1 MWTKY
6 NTKIFGRNRLI
17 FTSWIDLTTFPVFPI
32 CLKGRK
38 WPYLV
43 ICVRAHVWKP
53 YLCFWRSYRLH
64 IGLKMTA
71 ICMFILAPITF
82 LSSKTIP
89 SQVILKNV
97 NNLRMG
103 LQGSRP
109 NKNKSFLNDFKP
121 HQASIRL
128 PGSNNGVGKLFEI
141 EYIRSKTQVPK
152 TSPGV
157 LLNPRV
163 VAPGDVRTHFL

>member
-6 NTKIFGRNRLI
+6 NTTIFGRNRLI

-64 IGLKMTA
+64 FGLKMTA
-71 ICMFILAPITF
+71 ICMFILALITF

-109 NKNKSFLNDFKP
+109 NKNEYFFKWFQTSPSF
-121 HQASIRL
+121 HVRL
-128 PGSNNGVGKLFEI
+128 PGSNNGVEKLFEI
-141 EYIRSKTQVPK
+141 EYIRSKFPK
-152 TSPGV
+152 P
-157 LLNPRV
+157 LQELNPSPQGSGAWWR
-163 VAPGDVRTHFL
+163 